1 MPVLDT
7 STAKE
12 WSVEQNLE
20 FRLDFFVG
28 FVMVMMI
35 MKTSRRCN
43 FNILIQLKLGDLKD
57 EKTEQKSFNIEIW
70 NLLLATR
77 LFVSDYAFIFIFSQF
92 PVFPG
97 YVADLFAASCFLCY
111 ILLLVFLLPRLLL
124 AFLLAEVKERPSAFA
139 FVKFTKC

>member
-77 LFVSDYAFIFIFSQF
+77 LFVSDYAFIFIFSH
-92 PVFPG
+92 
-97 YVADLFAASCFLCY
+97 YSS
-111 ILLLVFLLPRLLL
+111 LLLVILASCLL
-124 AFLLAEVKERPSAFA
+124 ASCLLACGS
-139 FVKFTKC
+139 

>member
-20 FRLDFFVG
+20 FKL
-28 FVMVMMI
+28 VMMI

-77 LFVSDYAFIFIFSQF
+77 LFVSDYAFIFIFSH
-92 PVFPG
+92 
-97 YVADLFAASCFLCY
+97 YSS
-111 ILLLVFLLPRLLL
+111 LLLVIILASCYYFLLL
-124 AFLLAEVKERPSAFA
+124 AFLLAEVKERPSAFV

>member
-20 FRLDFFVG
+20 FRLDFFGG
-28 FVMVMMI
+28 FVMMI

-77 LFVSDYAFIFIFSQF
+77 LFVSDYAFIFIFSH
-92 PVFPG
+92 
-97 YVADLFAASCFLCY
+97 YSS
-111 ILLLVFLLPRLLL
+111 LLLVIILASCLLVFLLL
-124 AFLLAEVKERPSAFA
+124 AFLLAEVKD
-139 FVKFTKC
+139 